1 MALTALLCVLVPAF
15 ATATPTVNNLDIST
29 SDQPA
34 GFYDAF
40 VLKNGQWQHAGI
52 LRYGSHFR
60 DQQLDLGPFL
70 PTDGNI
76 KVRLFQNGGG
86 AAHID
91 TVLLG
96 GQAPSEVIG
105 CIDPLALKKL
115 LKKDFD
121 VIDAYYKTLD
131 LTFAS
136 NGSNKT
142 LTMIARVEPEAIS
155 KIPFQFPKHNL
166 FRPITAGSQYYPY
179 KLKPTKGT
187 PVDKTTETSDKT
199 FFKEYCLTGSGHPAA
214 QEHQR
219 RQHVDL

>member
-1 MALTALLCVLVPAF
+1 MKKIVFSMALAALIGVLVPAF
-15 ATATPTVNNLDIST
+15 AATTPTLNKFDHRT
-29 SDQPA
+29 SEQPA

-40 VLKNGQWQHAGI
+40 VLKDGQWQHAGI

-60 DQQLDLGPFL
+60 DQQVDLSPFL
-70 PTDGNI
+70 PAKGKI

-96 GQAPSEVIG
+96 GQAPTEVKG
-105 CIDPLALKKL
+105 SIDPLALKKL

-136 NGSNKT
+136 RGESTT
-142 LTMIARVEPEAIS
+142 LAINARVEPETIS

-166 FRPITAGSQYYPY
+166 FRPMTAGSQYYPY
-179 KLKPTKGT
+179 KLKPTNGN
-187 PVDKTTETSDKT
+187 PFDKTTKISYKT
-199 FFKEYCLTGSGHPAA
+199 FFK
-214 QEHQR
+214 
-219 RQHVDL
+219 